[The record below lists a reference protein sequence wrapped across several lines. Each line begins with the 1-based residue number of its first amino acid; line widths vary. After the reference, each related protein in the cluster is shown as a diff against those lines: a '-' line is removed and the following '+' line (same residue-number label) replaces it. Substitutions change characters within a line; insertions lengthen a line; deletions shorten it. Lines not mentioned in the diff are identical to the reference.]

1 MKNSVLA
8 AALVAGLAVC
18 GQAQADEAA
27 KGKVIF
33 DQTCG
38 NCHSAQIGVTKIG
51 PSLWSVMGR
60 PVASMPDFTYSQALI
75 AKREEWGSW
84 DAARIDAYLVNPRDV
99 LHGVKMYFKGLPEAN
114 DREAVIAYLKTLTWP
129 DL

>member
-1 MKNSVLA
+1 
-8 AALVAGLAVC
+8 
-18 GQAQADEAA
+18 
-27 KGKVIF
+27 
-33 DQTCG
+33 
-38 NCHSAQIGVTKIG
+38 
-51 PSLWSVMGR
+51 MGR
-60 PVASMPDFTYSQALI
+60 PVASMPDFTYSQALT
-75 AKREEWGSW
+75 AKREEWGTW

>member
-18 GQAQADEAA
+18 GRAQADEVA

-60 PVASMPDFTYSQALI
+60 PVASMPDFSYSQALI